1 MNPNNDSELCIGM
14 YKCTMTNKILLLAF
28 KILYILL
35 WGWFLNLLCKNGL
48 KKLSWFILLIPF
60 LVVSIGIGALMLTNK
75 KENFKANG
83 AASGS
88 QQHGRAADVA
98 HSGKDYGGF
107 TFAFSGYADAG
118 IIPRLDSPEFLG
130 QCRARPASPA
140 APPPPPPERPA
151 QATACSCTRR

>member
-1 MNPNNDSELCIGM
+1 MKSFADYCTPARVYLGISFVGLVLIVIQNLMNPNNNSELCIGM

-75 KENFKANG
+75 KEN
-83 AASGS
+83 
-88 QQHGRAADVA
+88 
-98 HSGKDYGGF
+98 
-107 TFAFSGYADAG
+107 DAVG
-118 IIPRLDSPEFLG
+118 PLSPG
-130 QCRARPASPA
+130 MVI
-140 APPPPPPERPA
+140 
-151 QATACSCTRR
+151 